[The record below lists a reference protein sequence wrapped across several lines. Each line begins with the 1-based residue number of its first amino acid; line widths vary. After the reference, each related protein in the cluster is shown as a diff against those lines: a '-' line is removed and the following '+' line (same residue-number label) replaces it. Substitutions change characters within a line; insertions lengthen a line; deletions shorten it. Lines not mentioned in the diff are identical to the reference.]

1 MLDFGLAKA
10 LEPIGVSNSNPTES
24 PTLTSPAVM
33 TGIGVILGTAAYMKT
48 LPTTSP
54 LVVPGIET
62 T

>member
-1 MLDFGLAKA
+1 M
-10 LEPIGVSNSNPTES
+10 SNSNPTES
-24 PTLTSPAVM
+24 PTLTSPALM
-33 TGIGVILGTAAYMKT
+33 TRVGVILGTAAYMKT